1 MAIPNPQEQK
11 EKIREEALEKRDS
24 LKKEQVREYSEQI
37 KKRLFV
43 VDAFS
48 KSRIVLFYA
57 SFGNEVRTHEM
68 IAESLLSKKIL
79 LPKMVQQEIVP
90 SLILTMENLILND
103 RGILE
108 PIEALPVRLSNIDAV
123 IVPGIAFDTQG
134 HRLGFG
140 KGYYDKFLKKV
151 PRAVKIG
158 LAFDFQVVDGIP
170 PEPHD
175 VGMDAVVTESRVI
188 NKKKK

>member
-170 PEPHD
+170 FEAHD
-175 VGMDAVVTESRVI
+175 IGMDYVVTPTQVFKRG
-188 NKKKK
+188 

>member
-11 EKIREEALEKRDS
+11 EKIREEALEKRGS
-24 LKKEQVREYSEQI
+24 LKKEQVREYSGQI

-48 KSRIVLFYA
+48 KSRVVLFYA
-57 SFGNEVRTHEM
+57 SFGNEVHTHEM

-140 KGYYDKFLKKV
+140 KGYYDRFLKKV

-170 PEPHD
+170 FEAHD
-175 VGMDAVVTESRVI
+175 VGMDVVVTERQVI
-188 NKKKK
+188 DCKK